1 MDMKEKPTFK
11 NVEPVPWAPVGST
24 EQTVS
29 YVSDYEGRSYDD
41 TDSEVPEG
49 QLSSD
54 GEPSLAMHN
63 GGLHDEEDHWN
74 PDEATGIVERG
85 PDELQDN
92 GLAIADEYGQPASDD
107 GDLDALTEQWLAA
120 SDAAR
125 GEIEALFAVAEQQRR
140 DKELE

>member
-1 MDMKEKPTFK
+1 MKEKPTFK

-41 TDSEVPEG
+41 ADSEVPEG

-63 GGLHDEEDHWN
+63 G
-74 PDEATGIVERG
+74 AFMTRKTTGTPTKQR
-85 PDELQDN
+85 
-92 GLAIADEYGQPASDD
+92 
-107 GDLDALTEQWLAA
+107 AL
-120 SDAAR
+120 
-125 GEIEALFAVAEQQRR
+125 
-140 DKELE
+140 